1 MAARRLGDLG
11 DAGPIPACGDDAGAL
26 DQAGRRMPGAGQPAQ
41 GAFLGRV
48 GGGSGGQRRPGHV
61 VPSSARRRHDEH
73 EADRQNYTAS
83 KERSTTGSLLVTA
96 VGRGA
101 VADLRRQRQAAVA
114 AAGAAVLVT
123 TTASSA
129 STLQGIS
136 HARNATG
143 HKLLT
148 AGSAPMPVASAPRAA
163 TVAACGSG
171 GAGWPGCSAS
181 KACQQNEKA
190 QHTSVQCRRI
200 ARSLLTRKSHG
211 GVRAAATR

>member
-1 MAARRLGDLG
+1 MTSAELLV
-11 DAGPIPACGDDAGAL
+11 DAFGRIRQLVHRVVAGLTPEQLAFRAVCPASDDVS
-26 DQAGRRMPGAGQPAQ
+26 DIFQP
-41 GAFLGRV
+41 
-48 GGGSGGQRRPGHV
+48 
-61 VPSSARRRHDEH
+61 
-73 EADRQNYTAS
+73 
-83 KERSTTGSLLVTA
+83 TGSLLVTA

-148 AGSAPMPVASAPRAA
+148 AGSAPMPVASAPHAA

-200 ARSLLTRKSHG
+200 ARRFLTWKSAQPSSSQPIWSVAGQRVAVGPSPARRDIPLSH
-211 GVRAAATR
+211 

>member
-1 MAARRLGDLG
+1 MRVPAPGCGAARYRPRAT
-11 DAGPIPACGDDAGAL
+11 DAT
-26 DQAGRRMPGAGQPAQ
+26 
-41 GAFLGRV
+41 
-48 GGGSGGQRRPGHV
+48 
-61 VPSSARRRHDEH
+61 PSP
-73 EADRQNYTAS
+73 TGS

-148 AGSAPMPVASAPRAA
+148 AGSAPMPVASAP
-163 TVAACGSG
+163 
-171 GAGWPGCSAS
+171 
-181 KACQQNEKA
+181 
-190 QHTSVQCRRI
+190 
-200 ARSLLTRKSHG
+200 
-211 GVRAAATR
+211 

>member
-1 MAARRLGDLG
+1 MTSAELLV
-11 DAGPIPACGDDAGAL
+11 DAFGRIRQVVHRVVAGLTPEQLAFRAVCPASDDVS
-26 DQAGRRMPGAGQPAQ
+26 DIFQP
-41 GAFLGRV
+41 
-48 GGGSGGQRRPGHV
+48 
-61 VPSSARRRHDEH
+61 
-73 EADRQNYTAS
+73 
-83 KERSTTGSLLVTA
+83 TGSLLVTA

-171 GAGWPGCSAS
+171 GAGWPRVLGEQGLPA
-181 KACQQNEKA
+181 E
-190 QHTSVQCRRI
+190 RE
-200 ARSLLTRKSHG
+200 G
-211 GVRAAATR
+211 AAHQRPMPADRP